1 VNKYVKLFSKPLVF
15 PKTGTLRA
23 LALLCLLAAGTAV
36 RAQDS
41 ILNSYQR
48 NFMRASL
55 STKAGILLDAATDDR
70 ASEFIGQ
77 LYEYALNFSLQN
89 AELLRGDPELLN
101 LTVIAARG
109 AGTGSYTRSIDTL
122 WNVFNSFRDSQVKI
136 AVLDALALLATG
148 NVQIVEHLNQFL
160 ANQNSLY
167 RSNMDVDISTVSA
180 CINAL
185 GILGGE
191 SSFPVL
197 FAVIIAGYPEP
208 LGAQAAEALEK
219 LPGDTKANLTEILR
233 KNPPVE
239 KLAVFRAAVSSRG
252 MSSAEKGAF
261 AQTAL
266 EIGMQKDSALNG
278 NGTALALLCSLAIQ
292 TLRDLEWTR
301 ADQVVLRYFYQVQ
314 SEYQEDRTTQRR
326 DLLLEVISCLA
337 VMDSSDA
344 AQALSLQLGYLNS
357 QFERTSKD
365 KTGEYDE
372 SLVLGVINALGQLGD
387 RVAFDNLHYVGYLD
401 YPERIKAAA
410 REALNNLS
418 W

>member
-1 VNKYVKLFSKPLVF
+1 LRSRPVLFPGPGFLK
-15 PKTGTLRA
+15 A
-23 LALLCLLAAGTAV
+23 LLAACFLVTGTA
-36 RAQDS
+36 ASSQDS

-89 AELLRGDPELLN
+89 AEVLRGDPDLLN
-101 LTVIAARG
+101 LTIIAVRG
-109 AGTGSYTRSIDTL
+109 AGSGSHVRSVDTL
-122 WNVFNSFRDSQVKI
+122 WNVFNGFRDSHVRI
-136 AVLDALALLATG
+136 AALDALAVLAGG
-148 NVQIVEHLNQFL
+148 NARILEHLNQFL

-167 RSNMDVDISTVSA
+167 RSNMDVDIPTISA

-185 GILGGE
+185 GTLGDE

-197 FAVIIAGYPEP
+197 FAAVIAGYPEP
-208 LGAQAAEALEK
+208 LGTQAAEALEK
-219 LPGDTKANLTEILR
+219 LPGDIKANLTEILR

-252 MSSAEKGAF
+252 MSDAEKGAF

-266 EIGMQKDSALNG
+266 EIGMERDSAVNG
-278 NGTALALLCSLAIQ
+278 GEAALALLCSLAVQ
-292 TLRDLEWTR
+292 TLRDLKWTR
-301 ADQVVLRYFYQVQ
+301 ADPAALRYFYLVQ
-314 SEYQEDRTTQRR
+314 SEYQENRTPQRR
-326 DLLLEVISCLA
+326 DALLEAISCLA
-337 VMDSSDA
+337 VMDSPDA
-344 AQALSLQLGYLNS
+344 AQSLSLQLGYLNS

-365 KTGEYDE
+365 GSSGESDE

-387 RVAFDNLHYVGYLD
+387 RIAFDNLHYVGYLD
-401 YPERIKAAA
+401 YPERVKAAA
-410 REALNNLS
+410 REALNNLK

>member
-1 VNKYVKLFSKPLVF
+1 M
-15 PKTGTLRA
+15 
-23 LALLCLLAAGTAV
+23 AAG
-36 RAQDS
+36 AQDT

-89 AELLRGDPELLN
+89 AEILRGDPDLLN

-109 AGTGSYTRSIDTL
+109 AGSSSHTRSVDTL
-122 WNVFNSFRDSQVKI
+122 WNVFNAFRDSHAKI
-136 AVLDALALLATG
+136 AALEALAVLARG
-148 NVQIVEHLNQFL
+148 NTQIVENLNQFL

-167 RSNMDVDISTVSA
+167 RSNMDVDVSTISA

-185 GILGGE
+185 GVLGGE

-208 LGAQAAEALEK
+208 LGTQAAEALEK
-219 LPGDTKANLTEILR
+219 LPGDTKTNLTEILR

-239 KLAVFRAAVSSRG
+239 KLAVFQAAVSSRG
-252 MSSAEKGAF
+252 MTDSEKGAF

-266 EIGMQKDSALNG
+266 EIGMQKDSAVNG
-278 NGTALALLCSLAIQ
+278 NGSALALLCSLAIR
-292 TLRDLEWTR
+292 TITALEWTR
-301 ADQVVLRYFYQVQ
+301 ADQVVLRYFYEVQ
-314 SEYQEDRTTQRR
+314 SEYQENRTPQR
-326 DLLLEVISCLA
+326 LEPLLEAISCLA
-337 VMDSSDA
+337 VMNSSDA

-357 QFERTSKD
+357 QFERTVKD
-365 KTGEYDE
+365 ASSGAYEE
-372 SLVLGVINALGQLGD
+372 SLVLGVINALGRLGD

-410 REALNNLS
+410 REALNNLI